1 VSLVTYI
8 FFLETSLSLSR
19 YLRISTEKLCHIKA
33 PVHISTIPMAATT
46 SPSSFW
52 IRDVIKGAP
61 LYICL
66 FQALFLVA
74 YFPFKD
80 GTCIFLSLDPIFR
93 SGLNCLLQQAILQP
107 DGLLSLLIP
116 TPCWLNFQI
125 FLDISCSASLTMN
138 FYK

>member
-1 VSLVTYI
+1 MSHVGSLVKYI

-19 YLRISTEKLCHIKA
+19 YPRISTEKLCHIKA

-52 IRDVIKGAP
+52 IGDVIKGAP
-61 LYICL
+61 LYLPFSGIIL
-66 FQALFLVA
+66 SG

-93 SGLNCLLQQAILQP
+93 SGLNWLLQQAILQP

-125 FLDISCSASLTMN
+125 FLDISCSPP
-138 FYK
+138 